1 MTVSFFHIQFTPDAF
16 NLKIF
21 VLYISKSREFNVN
34 FENKKIKCQTKYT
47 TEAYSIKVPV
57 KPL

>member
-1 MTVSFFHIQFTPDAF
+1 MKIQC
-16 NLKIF
+16 K
-21 VLYISKSREFNVN
+21 
-34 FENKKIKCQTKYT
+34 FENRKFKQTKYT